1 MRKEFT
7 NVVSEI
13 FMQDPKV
20 MLFLG
25 DIGVYGFRELIKSD
39 PNRAFNIGILEQ
51 AMIGIAAGAAQ
62 ERLIP
67 IVHTIAPFIVERALE
82 QIKIDFAYQGLGG
95 NLVTVG
101 ASFDYSK
108 LGCTHHCPAD
118 ITTLLNIPNI
128 KIFVPGNGM
137 EFERLFKN
145 NYASGHLNYFRL
157 SEHQHELTLD
167 KDSSFS
173 TVRMGSKATVIAVG
187 PILREVM
194 LASADLDLKIVYCN
208 EISQVESTLWELL
221 KNSRK
226 IVIVEP
232 YYSGGLFLS
241 NLNFFNAFHVP
252 ILQIGVRR
260 KFLTEYCTYEEMLKL
275 AELDAGSIRNR
286 LVEFVFDRQHS

>member
-1 MRKEFT
+1 MRREFT

-13 FMQDPKV
+13 FVQDPKV

-25 DIGVYGFRELIKSD
+25 DIGVYGFRDLIKSD
-39 PNRAFNIGILEQ
+39 PNRALNIGILEQ

-118 ITTLLNIPNI
+118 ITTLVNIPNI
-128 KIFVPGNGM
+128 KIFVPGNGK
-137 EFERLFKN
+137 EFERLFKK

-157 SEHQHELTLD
+157 SEHQHDVKLD
-167 KDSSFS
+167 EDLPLS
-173 TVRMGSKATVIAVG
+173 TVKMGSRATVIAVG

-194 LASADLDLKIVYCN
+194 LASADLNLKIVYCN
-208 EISQVESTLWELL
+208 EISQIESTLWEIVT
-221 KNSRK
+221 NSKK
-226 IVIVEP
+226 IIIVEP
-232 YYSGGLFLS
+232 YYSGGVFLS
-241 NLNFFNAFHVP
+241 NLDFFNALHVP

-260 KFLTEYCTYEEMLKL
+260 QFLTEYCTYEEMLKL
-275 AELDAGSIRNR
+275 AGLDAGSIRKK
-286 LVEFVFDRQHS
+286 LIEFVFDREN

>member
-1 MRKEFT
+1 MRKDFT
-7 NVVSEI
+7 KIVSEI
-13 FMQDPKV
+13 FNQDPRV

-25 DIGVYGFRELIKSD
+25 DIGVYGFRELIESD
-39 PNRAFNIGILEQ
+39 PNRAINMGTLEQ

-62 ERLIP
+62 EKLVP
-67 IVHTIAPFIVERALE
+67 VVHTIAPFIVERALE

-95 NLVTVG
+95 NLITVG

-128 KIFVPGNGM
+128 KIFVPGNGK

-145 NYASGHLNYFRL
+145 NYSSGYLNYFRL
-157 SEHQHELTLD
+157 SEHQHEFEFDEHLPL
-167 KDSSFS
+167 S
-173 TVRMGSKATVIAVG
+173 TVKVGSKATVIAVG

-194 LASADLDLKIVYCN
+194 LASADLDLRIMYCN
-208 EISQVESTLWELL
+208 EISQIESALAESLWQ
-221 KNSRK
+221 SQK
-226 IVIVEP
+226 IIIVEP

-241 NLNFFNAFHVP
+241 NLSFFNSFHVP

-260 KFLTEYCTYEEMLKL
+260 KFLTEYCSYEEMLKL
-275 AELDAGSIRNR
+275 AELDSGSIRKQ
-286 LVEFVFDRQHS
+286 LIEFAFDGENP